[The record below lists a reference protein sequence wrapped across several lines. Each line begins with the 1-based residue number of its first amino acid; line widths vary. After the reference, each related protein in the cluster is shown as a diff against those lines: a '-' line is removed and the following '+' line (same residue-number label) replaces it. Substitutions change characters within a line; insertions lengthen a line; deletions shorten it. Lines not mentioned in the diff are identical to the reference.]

1 MEGLKTLYAKNMDL
15 DLASY
20 IESVRLALYCGL
32 PGDTY
37 ETVWR
42 RRRDGRKKNCAFWRA
57 MAIVLKKEM
66 EALLEASL
74 IHSFAAAYSL
84 TTLLV
89 HIFFYAV
96 NYVYTAVPI
105 DPRQVE
111 TNSDPPKI
119 FIPIPKIESNGCARS
134 DSLIRLLIF

>member
-1 MEGLKTLYAKNMDL
+1 MDL

-20 IESVRLALYCGL
+20 IESVRLVLYYGL
-32 PGDTY
+32 PGDTW
-37 ETVWR
+37 ETVLR

-66 EALLEASL
+66 EGLLKASL
-74 IHSFAAAYSL
+74 LHPFAVAYSL

-105 DPRQVE
+105 EPRRVE